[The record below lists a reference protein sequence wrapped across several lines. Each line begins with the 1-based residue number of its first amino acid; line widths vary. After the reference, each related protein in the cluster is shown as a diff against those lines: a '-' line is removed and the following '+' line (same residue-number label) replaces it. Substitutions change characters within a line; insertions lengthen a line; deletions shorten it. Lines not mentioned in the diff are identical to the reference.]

1 MSFNS
6 ALFIFGFLP
15 SAVLGYYLIAL
26 TRLHLLRLPFL
37 ICVTLL
43 FYAIGSANFVPLLLG
58 SVAFNYVC
66 GWIMQRS
73 PQPWKQSIL
82 TLGVCTNLAALLW
95 FKYANFL
102 VDSLAVSFG
111 LDVELGRIALP
122 LAISFYTFQQI
133 AYLVDLSRGRI
144 EAPRIIDYFSF
155 ILFFPQLL
163 AGPISLSREIIPQL
177 RHRPVIQHVLGNVL
191 IGSVIFGIGLFKKTV
206 IADSFALWTGPMFD
220 AAATGQTPSFL
231 AAWGGVLAY
240 TNQIYFDFSGYSD
253 MAIGV
258 ARMFGILLPLNFH
271 SPLRAHSI
279 TELWRRWHITLG
291 RFVQSYIYQPLAVPL
306 TRLAANVGLGK
317 GGSLVIATL
326 FPTFLAMLIIG
337 AWHGASWTFVL
348 FGAMHGTF
356 IVINETWNFIMKAHR
371 KKSKGLKTKASSMLA
386 KFKFPW
392 GVPLTFLCFAV
403 AIVPFRS
410 ADLPT
415 TGRIISAMMYMPVS
429 TPWEEWSVLAPLGA
443 WGLFPL
449 IALGIAIIWVMPNT
463 QQIMTRIS
471 PVLEWERWQKIDPP
485 TIRIEWRPAIFHT
498 FIAGAVL
505 MFGIICIARGS
516 TQFVYFAF

>member
-6 ALFIFGFLP
+6 VVFIFGFLP
-15 SAVLGYYLIAL
+15 AALLGYYILAL
-26 TRLHLLRLPFL
+26 TRLHVLRLPFL
-37 ICVTLL
+37 IVATLAFYARGSAHFLPLL
-43 FYAIGSANFVPLLLG
+43 FG
-58 SVAFNYVC
+58 SVAFNYLC
-66 GWIMQRS
+66 GLLITRL
-73 PQPWKQSIL
+73 PQPWSRL
-82 TLGVCTNLAALLW
+82 ALWVGVSANVAALLW

-102 VDSLAVSFG
+102 VDSLSAAFG

-133 AYLVDLSRGRI
+133 AHLVDLSRGRI
-144 EAPRIIDYFSF
+144 EQPRIVDYFAF

-163 AGPISLSREIIPQL
+163 AGPISLSREMIPQL
-177 RHRPVIQHVLGNVL
+177 RERPVARRVLGNIL
-191 IGSVIFGIGLFKKTV
+191 AGLLIFGIGLFKKTV

-220 AAATGQTPSFL
+220 AAAKGETPSFL

-240 TNQIYFDFSGYSD
+240 TNQVYFDFSGYSD

-279 TELWRRWHITLG
+279 ADLWRRWHITLG

-306 TRLAANVGLGK
+306 TRLAANMRLGK
-317 GGSLVIATL
+317 GGTLAVATL
-326 FPTFLAMLIIG
+326 IPSFVSMVIIG

-348 FGAMHGTF
+348 FGAMHGSF
-356 IVINETWNFIMKAHR
+356 MVINEIWNFVMKARR
-371 KKSKGLKTKASSMLA
+371 KKKAKGEKGAAMPKREI
-386 KFKFPW
+386 PW
-392 GVPLTFLCFAV
+392 GIPLTFLCFAL

-415 TGRIISAMMYMPVS
+415 TGRIFSAMAGAS
-429 TPWEEWSVLAPLGA
+429 GASPWEQWPVLTPLGA

-449 IALGIAIIWVMPNT
+449 IAFGIAIIWALPNT
-463 QQIMTRIS
+463 QQIMTRVT
-471 PVLEWERWQKIDPP
+471 PVLEWARWQKIGVAPV
-485 TIRIEWRPAIFHT
+485 RVEWRPAAVPT
-498 FIAGAVL
+498 LIAGAVL
-505 MFGIICIARGS
+505 MLGIIFVARGS